1 MHTTTGSGVNSIGD
15 ISVMRYG
22 AVMPGRK
29 FIVGR
34 VTLSDRAAAGVYE
47 DASGPEIERALREFF
62 DEEMEFRARV
72 LPDDQGQIEAA
83 LREMVSEGISLVV
96 TTGGTGPSARDVTP
110 EATRAV
116 IEKELPGFGEIMRM
130 KSFEKV
136 PTAILTRAVAGV
148 AGRSL
153 IVNLPGRPTAIAEC
167 LTLIAPAIAEC
178 LDHVAGWR
186 PKLAVAKS
194 SR

>member
-1 MHTTTGSGVNSIGD
+1 MSQC
-15 ISVMRYG
+15 R
-22 AVMPGRK
+22 

-34 VTLSDRAAAGVYE
+34 LTLSDRAAKGVYE
-47 DASGPEIERALREFF
+47 DASGPEIERVLRGFF
-62 DEEMEFRARV
+62 DEEMEFRVQV
-72 LPDDQGQIEAA
+72 LPDDRGAIEQA
-83 LREMVSEGISLVV
+83 LRAMVGEELPLIV

-116 IEKELPGFGEIMRM
+116 LEKELPGFGEIMRI

-186 PKLAVAKS
+186 PQLAAAK
-194 SR
+194 

>member
-1 MHTTTGSGVNSIGD
+1 MNGQTLV
-15 ISVMRYG
+15 
-22 AVMPGRK
+22 
-29 FIVGR
+29 VGR

-47 DASGPEIERALREFF
+47 DASGPEIERVLRGFF
-62 DEEMEFRARV
+62 DEAMEFHVRV
-72 LPDDQGQIEAA
+72 LRDDQTAIEET
-83 LREMVSEGISLVV
+83 LRAMVEEELPLIV
-96 TTGGTGPSARDVTP
+96 TTGGTGPSDRDVTP

-116 IEKELPGFGEIMRM
+116 IGKELPGFGEVMRM
-130 KSFEKV
+130 RSFEKV

-167 LTLIAPAIAEC
+167 LRLIAPAIAEC

-186 PKLAVAKS
+186 PRLSAATRV
-194 SR
+194 R

>member
-1 MHTTTGSGVNSIGD
+1 MSE
-15 ISVMRYG
+15 
-22 AVMPGRK
+22 RK
-29 FIVGR
+29 FVVGR
-34 VTLSDRAAAGVYE
+34 ITLSDRAAAGVYE
-47 DASGPEIERALREFF
+47 DASGPEIERVLREFF
-62 DEEMEFRARV
+62 AEEMEFRARV
-72 LPDDQGQIEAA
+72 LPDQLDQIEQA
-83 LREMVSEGISLVV
+83 LREMVGAAIPLIV

-116 IEKELPGFGEIMRM
+116 IEKELPGLGEIMRL
-130 KSFEKV
+130 KSFGKV

-153 IVNLPGRPTAIAEC
+153 IVNLPGRPAAIAEC

-186 PKLAVAKS
+186 PKLAAAKS